1 MHALSLRV
9 TLSLSLCLSGSGHA
23 VESALGSEPTPELR
37 EGDGTSASEAIS
49 QRTGRSEGTEKVCA
63 RVRVWACVCRAV
75 RTGVGER
82 HDVREGEY
90 VREGQRESERELTLS
105 HCPSLSRSYRFSLGH
120 SSVTLPLFLSLSLS
134 LSGHGLQTVY
144 EPINPDK
151 DSFPEETVSE
161 GDRQDREWRLLQ
173 TLSNMLEQGNFTL
186 LPQETVASIL
196 SQPKNTQVV
205 KRFETS
211 VPALYFKRVVMI
223 ARLKESHM
231 VLKCFKEL
239 PLEAL
244 EQTLPSVRPRFSM
257 VDATLLNL
265 MLVGGGIMLFI
276 NVGTVLLM
284 DFKLELP
291 HILLLLLVVMGFR
304 WWKAFTEK
312 RAGLTLQ
319 LTHILYYKSTS
330 NNRDLLVALSD
341 RACEEQFKELILAQT
356 FLRKPLR
363 QGEKSPEVSS
373 WLHQKSGVKVHF
385 NAHRALANLTH
396 LRGELK
402 KAPVGGRGEGEV
414 GGGGVGGKGNRGS
427 EGGVGGAGE

>member
-1 MHALSLRV
+1 SFSLHS
-9 TLSLSLCLSGSGHA
+9 LSLSLSLSLS
-23 VESALGSEPTPELR
+23 TPM
-37 EGDGTSASEAIS
+37 S
-49 QRTGRSEGTEKVCA
+49 V
-63 RVRVWACVCRAV
+63 
-75 RTGVGER
+75 
-82 HDVREGEY
+82 
-90 VREGQRESERELTLS
+90 TLS

-196 SQPKNTQVV
+196 SQPKNTQVKV
-205 KRFETS
+205 DLKHYEYVRFWVLGKRFDILPLLLTPETTEFFFRRKE
-211 VPALYFKRVVMI
+211 AERKLYFKRVVMI

-363 QGEKSPEVSS
+363 QGEKSPGQPHQVSS

>member
-1 MHALSLRV
+1 
-9 TLSLSLCLSGSGHA
+9 
-23 VESALGSEPTPELR
+23 PP
-37 EGDGTSASEAIS
+37 
-49 QRTGRSEGTEKVCA
+49 
-63 RVRVWACVCRAV
+63 
-75 RTGVGER
+75 
-82 HDVREGEY
+82 
-90 VREGQRESERELTLS
+90 
-105 HCPSLSRSYRFSLGH
+105 H
-120 SSVTLPLFLSLSLS
+120 SLSLSLS
-134 LSGHGLQTVY
+134 L
-144 EPINPDK
+144 
-151 DSFPEETVSE
+151 
-161 GDRQDREWRLLQ
+161 R
-173 TLSNMLEQGNFTL
+173 
-186 LPQETVASIL
+186 
-196 SQPKNTQVV
+196 
-205 KRFETS
+205 
-211 VPALYFKRVVMI
+211 LYFKRVVMI

-363 QGEKSPEVSS
+363 QGEKSPDHFHRAIQQQLEEEVSS

>member
-1 MHALSLRV
+1 MPLNPHWDRNQLLNFV
-9 TLSLSLCLSGSGHA
+9 KETEPLLLKQYH
-23 VESALGSEPTPELR
+23 SEL
-37 EGDGTSASEAIS
+37 DDLKV
-49 QRTGRSEGTEKVCA
+49 QRRCA
-63 RVRVWACVCRAV
+63 RECA
-75 RTGVGER
+75 
-82 HDVREGEY
+82 
-90 VREGQRESERELTLS
+90 
-105 HCPSLSRSYRFSLGH
+105 YRFSLGH

-196 SQPKNTQVV
+196 SQPKNTQVKV
-205 KRFETS
+205 DLKHYEYVRFWVLGKRFDILPLLLTPETTEFFFRRKE
-211 VPALYFKRVVMI
+211 AERKLYFKRVVMI